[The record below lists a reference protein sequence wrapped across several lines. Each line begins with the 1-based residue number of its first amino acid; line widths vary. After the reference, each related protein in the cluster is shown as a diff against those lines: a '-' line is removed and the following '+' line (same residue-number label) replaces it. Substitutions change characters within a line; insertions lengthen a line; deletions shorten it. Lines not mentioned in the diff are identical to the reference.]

1 MLQGATYLDAEHD
14 AVDWSSDKILPT
26 TTYKKAGMGQEEA
39 KHSPFEGE
47 WTHLV
52 GEGIHA

>member
-1 MLQGATYLDAEHD
+1 LQGATYLDAKHD
-14 AVDWSSDKILPT
+14 AVDGSADEVLPT
-26 TTYKKAGMGQEEA
+26 TTHRKVGSGQEGR
-39 KHSPFEGE
+39 HSPHEGE

>member
-1 MLQGATYLDAEHD
+1 LDAKHD
-14 AVDWSSDKILPT
+14 AMDGSLDEVLPT
-26 TTYKKAGMGQEEA
+26 TTSRKGGLGQEERR
-39 KHSPFEGE
+39 HSPYEGE